1 MESNDQHSVDGLTED
16 SELSDVQASKRTKG
30 KLSRITSSNETMD
43 GYSSKKRGRG
53 SKSLNTQ
60 KSRSRR
66 LQIAVNQMVKD
77 HDGSFLILQ
86 CFPNKS
92 QYSSHITHHGAFA
105 KSFRESEVG
114 KLIEDTWHKEVCILQ
129 EKRKNT
135 HQDSQVALNAE
146 MNSTERFIET
156 LEYPETESNSAAGL
170 TTALTSVQ
178 GPRTRSDTKITKTA
192 PNLKVNRSVPVKEVV
207 DAMHKVYEMA
217 YDSRDTDD
225 EFVKYIQMVPQYVT
239 MAYNEQL
246 AEQFRRVSLKNKPQC
261 LIYRTMIRVNSNF
274 NASILLFRQ
283 IEFVE
288 APVIPL
294 VVMFHQQLTANTHS
308 IFWENICQ
316 HFPEL
321 KSQKNSYLVTS
332 DGSKE
337 MITVVTKI
345 LPNMEVFRCPENILT
360 DVEAKLKSI
369 EHLQLKERNK
379 YHQQLKDL
387 FSQPSR
393 LLYMEK
399 LTSYMISW
407 DRDFCAYFH
416 SYIHPNIDRIG
427 IWGYTKYGVTSCVTT
442 KLPDLM
448 YSTIERIREWREAS
462 IDTIIVCFNHLFKN
476 YNAEL
481 TKSHYGS
488 GNFTLQPDLTAHY
501 HKTKQAPQLQSVKSA
516 DEIVRRVR
524 QSCEPNN
531 SPAAGQLTENQLAKE
546 LLQNGTIKFD
556 FKHGKFTIQDT
567 EGDYLVQLFP
577 KPSCTCPHA
586 MASASC
592 SHILACQISIGLNNE
607 DSTDP
612 SDAKNNQMNEVDH
625 NYLSS
630 LATLSAVASKHHN
643 ELDYSPSKEADVS
656 EALCVCVT
664 EVKELIEEAVSPN
677 VTVIEESSIPMVV
690 ATTNAEGNM
699 EATNADGSNFK
710 IYFVCDSDQ
719 SLPTTSIAAN
729 EEVNMEP

>member
-1 MESNDQHSVDGLTED
+1 M
-16 SELSDVQASKRTKG
+16 
-30 KLSRITSSNETMD
+30 
-43 GYSSKKRGRG
+43 
-53 SKSLNTQ
+53 
-60 KSRSRR
+60 
-66 LQIAVNQMVKD
+66 VNLF
-77 HDGSFLILQ
+77 S
-86 CFPNKS
+86 
-92 QYSSHITHHGAFA
+92 
-105 KSFRESEVG
+105 
-114 KLIEDTWHKEVCILQ
+114 
-129 EKRKNT
+129 
-135 HQDSQVALNAE
+135 
-146 MNSTERFIET
+146 
-156 LEYPETESNSAAGL
+156 
-170 TTALTSVQ
+170 

-337 MITVVTKI
+337 MISVLTKI

-407 DRDFCAYFH
+407 DRVTYPTQF
-416 SYIHPNIDRIG
+416 IHR
-427 IWGYTKYGVTSCVTT
+427 
-442 KLPDLM
+442 
-448 YSTIERIREWREAS
+448 
-462 IDTIIVCFNHLFKN
+462 
-476 YNAEL
+476 
-481 TKSHYGS
+481 
-488 GNFTLQPDLTAHY
+488 
-501 HKTKQAPQLQSVKSA
+501 
-516 DEIVRRVR
+516 
-524 QSCEPNN
+524 N
-531 SPAAGQLTENQLAKE
+531 SPIYKYVYY
-546 LLQNGTIKFD
+546 D
-556 FKHGKFTIQDT
+556 
-567 EGDYLVQLFP
+567 
-577 KPSCTCPHA
+577 
-586 MASASC
+586 
-592 SHILACQISIGLNNE
+592 NE
-607 DSTDP
+607 F
-612 SDAKNNQMNEVDH
+612 E
-625 NYLSS
+625 
-630 LATLSAVASKHHN
+630 
-643 ELDYSPSKEADVS
+643 
-656 EALCVCVT
+656 
-664 EVKELIEEAVSPN
+664 
-677 VTVIEESSIPMVV
+677 
-690 ATTNAEGNM
+690 
-699 EATNADGSNFK
+699 
-710 IYFVCDSDQ
+710 
-719 SLPTTSIAAN
+719 
-729 EEVNMEP
+729 